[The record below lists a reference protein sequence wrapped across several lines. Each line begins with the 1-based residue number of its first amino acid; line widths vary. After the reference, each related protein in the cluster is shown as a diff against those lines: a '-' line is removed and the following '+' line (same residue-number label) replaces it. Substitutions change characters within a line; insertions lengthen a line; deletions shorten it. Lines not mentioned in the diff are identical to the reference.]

1 MGEGFNPVSV
11 AVRPS
16 PPLLGV
22 ASAQVEGMSR
32 AGNKKPD
39 LPSKQGL
46 ALELFGHFLY
56 HIAFNDELHC

>member
-1 MGEGFNPVSV
+1 
-11 AVRPS
+11 
-16 PPLLGV
+16 
-22 ASAQVEGMSR
+22 MSR

-56 HIAFNDELHC
+56 HIAFDDELQC